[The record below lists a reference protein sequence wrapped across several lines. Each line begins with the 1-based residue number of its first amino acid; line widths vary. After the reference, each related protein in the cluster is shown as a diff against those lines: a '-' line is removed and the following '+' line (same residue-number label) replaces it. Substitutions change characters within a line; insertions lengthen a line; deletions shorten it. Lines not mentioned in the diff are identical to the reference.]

1 MKKGFLSVLK
11 VIPTAILAL
20 LLAVTVWIVAMMQK
34 DPTEERRFT
43 NTVTVEVR
51 GLGEGLVMT
60 NVLPE
65 TVSILMRAP
74 VSTWATILNQRIGAT
89 AVIDVTDLE
98 AGEHI
103 VPIKIEL
110 PVAPIQI
117 TSYVP
122 LTAKVVLEK
131 YETRTYDIVVSEVGI
146 IPAAFKAEDPVLE
159 PASEIGRAHV

>member
-1 MKKGFLSVLK
+1 M
-11 VIPTAILAL
+11 IPTAILAL

-146 IPAAFKAEDPVLE
+146 IPATYY
-159 PASEIGRAHV
+159 EIGRASCRERV

>member
-60 NVLPE
+60 NVLQARFSNPHGY
-65 TVSILMRAP
+65 LAYRCGRYMRRLRSRSQSR
-74 VSTWATILNQRIGAT
+74 VR
-89 AVIDVTDLE
+89 
-98 AGEHI
+98 
-103 VPIKIEL
+103 
-110 PVAPIQI
+110 
-117 TSYVP
+117 
-122 LTAKVVLEK
+122 
-131 YETRTYDIVVSEVGI
+131 
-146 IPAAFKAEDPVLE
+146 
-159 PASEIGRAHV
+159 